1 MIEFVR
7 QEAVQCTNGVQKQCQ
22 VVWSVVIC
30 LQFDLAR
37 FGSVWPGLVWF
48 GLVWF
53 GLVWFGWSGFWGLYL
68 GFCIW
73 VLA

>member
-48 GLVWF
+48 G
-53 GLVWFGWSGFWGLYL
+53 WSGFWGLYL